1 MAQNMTLIE
10 AKTVGAGGVT
20 SLSFTTIPQI
30 YTDLKVVMSVRDSGA
45 SLERNIRMT
54 FNNVAGT
61 SYSQRLLYGNGSAAQ
76 SYSASSA
83 AFINPFY
90 ATAANAT
97 ANIFASN
104 EIYIPN
110 YTSSNFKSV
119 SIDSTIENNA
129 TTTSMGLSVGLFSNT
144 GAITSIKF
152 EPDNPGDTYVQGST
166 FYLYG
171 IANATIFPNA
181 KATGGAI
188 YQDDTYFYHV
198 FASSGVFTPT
208 QSLSCDTLVIAGGG
222 GGARTGGGGGA
233 GGLRGL
239 TSQSMTAQ
247 AYTIT
252 IGAGGAG
259 SNTDFG
265 QAGDGTTSS
274 IAGSGFSTINT
285 TGGGGAAS
293 YGATTGRTGGS
304 GGGGSGGIPNSTGGA
319 GNAGG
324 YSPVEG
330 YAGGTGTIDN
340 ERGGGGGGGGAGAV
354 GQSTT
359 AGVTRIGGN
368 GGNGLSTFSSWGVA
382 TGTGQ
387 NVSGTYWYAGGGGAA
402 SDTASLRGLGGLGG
416 GGDAG
421 TNNTNP
427 SNSVPGMANTGGGGG
442 GNSGNY
448 PAGANGG
455 SGLVIL
461 RYAK

>member
-1 MAQNMTLIE
+1 MANMKLIE
-10 AKTVGAGGVT
+10 AKTISSATT
-20 SLSFTTIPQI
+20 SISFTSIPQT
-30 YTDLKVVMSVRDSGA
+30 YTDLKLLIA
-45 SLERNIRMT
+45 SKSSEGSQSTNYWIQ
-54 FNNVAGT
+54 FNSDTGSNYTNKRIYSGT
-61 SYSQRLLYGNGSAAQ
+61 SSVGADTGNTNLNGISAGFIPGNV
-76 SYSASSA
+76 SSTTST
-83 AFINPFY
+83 F
-90 ATAANAT
+90 
-97 ANIFASN
+97 SN
-104 EIYIPN
+104 CEIYIPN
-110 YTSSNFKSV
+110 YRGSVVKTVSCDSSSEAN
-119 SIDSTIENNA
+119 
-129 TTTSMGLSVGLFSNT
+129 TTSGVFLCLTSGLWNNT
-144 GAITSIKF
+144 AAITSLTVVVTGSGVTQEI
-152 EPDNPGDTYVQGST
+152 DST

-171 IANATIFPNA
+171 LESASISSY
-181 KATGGAI
+181 ATGGAI

-222 GGARTGGGGGA
+222 GGGRTGGGGGA

-259 SNTDFG
+259 NNVDG
-265 QAGDGTTSS
+265 QQAGDGTTSS

-304 GGGGSGGIPNSTGGA
+304 GGGGSAGVPNSTGGA
-319 GNAGG
+319 GNAGS

-330 YAGGTGTIDN
+330 FAGGTGTTDSQ
-340 ERGGGGGGGGAGAV
+340 RGGGGGGGGASEA

-359 AGVTRIGGN
+359 TGAVRIGGN
-368 GGNGLSTFSSWGVA
+368 GGNGSSAFSSWGVV
-382 TGTGQ
+382 TGTGE

-402 SDTASLRGLGGLGG
+402 SDTASLRGLGGNGG

-427 SNSVPGMANTGGGGG
+427 SNAVPGMANTGGGGG
-442 GNSGNY
+442 ANSGNY

>member
-1 MAQNMTLIE
+1 MASNMKLIE
-10 AKTVGAGGVT
+10 TKTVGVGGIASIDFTSIPQTYTDLVLVT
-20 SLSFTTIPQI
+20 SLRCTS
-30 YTDLKVVMSVRDSGA
+30 SASNGA
-45 SLERNIRMT
+45 YIT
-54 FNNVAGT
+54 FNGSSS
-61 SYSQRLLYGNGSAAQ
+61 SYSQQYVVGTGAVTAAGTGSA
-76 SYSASSA
+76 
-83 AFINPFY
+83 IITRMVPD
-90 ATAANAT
+90 NAT
-97 ANIFASN
+97 ANTFSN
-104 EIYIPN
+104 SSAYITN
-110 YTSSNFKSV
+110 YTSSNNKSV
-119 SIDSTIENNA
+119 STDTVNENNA
-129 TTTSMGLSVGLFSNT
+129 QAALMNINAELWSNSA
-144 GAITSIKF
+144 AINQITITPASG
-152 EPDNPGDTYVQGST
+152 GDIAQYST
-166 FYLYG
+166 ASLYG
-171 IANATIFPNA
+171 VSSAAISPTAY
-181 KATGGAI
+181 ATGGAI

-208 QSLSCDTLVIAGGG
+208 QSLSCDTLVVAGGG
-222 GGARTGGGGGA
+222 GGGRTGGGGGA

-259 SNTDFG
+259 NNVDG
-265 QAGDGTTSS
+265 QQAGDGTTSS

-285 TGGGGAAS
+285 TGGGGASS
-293 YGATTGRTGGS
+293 YGATSGRSGGS
-304 GGGGSGGIPNSTGGA
+304 GGGGSAGVPNSSAGA

-330 YAGGTGTIDN
+330 YAGGTGTTDSQ
-340 ERGGGGGGGGAGAV
+340 RGGGGGGGGASQA

-359 AGVTRIGGN
+359 TGAVRIGGN
-368 GGNGLSTFSSWGVA
+368 GGNGSSAFSSWGFV
-382 TGTGQ
+382 TGTGE

-402 SDTASLRGLGGLGG
+402 SDTASLRGLGGNGG

-427 SNSVPGMANTGGGGG
+427 SNAVPGMPNTGGGGG
-442 GNSGNY
+442 ANSGNY

>member
-1 MAQNMTLIE
+1 MARNMTLIE
-10 AKTVGAGGVT
+10 TKTVGAGGIA
-20 SLSFTTIPQI
+20 SIEFTAIPQT
-30 YTDLKVVMSVRDSGA
+30 YTDLLIKFSHRSTTSSNTVTV
-45 SLERNIRMT
+45 E
-54 FNNVAGT
+54 FNN
-61 SYSQRLLYGNGSAAQ
+61 SSSNLSNRRLYGNGSVAT
-76 SYSASSA
+76 SFTGTDIVLYTSRSTDTASV
-83 AFINPFY
+83 
-90 ATAANAT
+90 
-97 ANIFASN
+97 FAST
-104 EIYIPN
+104 EIYISN
-110 YTSSNFKSV
+110 YASSNNKSV
-119 SIDSTIENNA
+119 SIDNTTENDSTAYEA
-129 TTTSMGLSVGLFSNT
+129 QLQAGLWSNSA
-144 GAITSIKF
+144 AITSIKLIGGA
-152 EPDNPGDTYVQGST
+152 NIAQYST
-166 FYLYG
+166 ASLYG

-293 YGATTGRTGGS
+293 YGATTGRSGGS
-304 GGGGSGGIPNSTGGA
+304 GGGGSAGIPNSTGGA

-359 AGVTRIGGN
+359 TGVTRIGGN

-387 NVSGTYWYAGGGGAA
+387 NVNGTYWYAGGGGAA